1 MENTDTQPG
10 GEALSI
16 EEAAKAYAATQTTE
30 PEGQPD
36 PDEEAEVT
44 TDDELQEPVEGE
56 GEEADGETDEEGQA
70 EGETDEEPETERGR
84 YVAHDGRV
92 KLPDG
97 SESTIADLIQGNLRD
112 RDYRQK
118 TMSHADEVKAFQASK
133 QQLEEQRGYMASLIQ
148 SIVPPEPDPA
158 LIQTAPMDYMA
169 QQAQR
174 KQWLEHLQY
183 LDEQNNLTAKER
195 QENAA
200 KEEGEKRDREWNALL
215 GQMPELKDDKSVVRF
230 ANEVKQY
237 GTSYGFTPEELA
249 RLPLDHRQAVV
260 LAKAIK
266 WDKLQA
272 SKPQAQK
279 KVENRPPVT
288 KGGKRLNPSEHRA
301 RSATDAMKRAQAEPS
316 VENVTAAYL
325 ASLNKG

>member
-44 TDDELQEPVEGE
+44 TDDELPDPEEGE
-56 GEEADGETDEEGQA
+56 SEEADGETDEEGQA
-70 EGETDEEPETERGR
+70 EDETDEEPESDQGR
-84 YVAHDGRV
+84 FVASNGKV

-97 SESTIADLIQGNLRD
+97 TVSTVADLIQGNLRD

-118 TMSHADEVKAFQASK
+118 TMAHADTVKAFEASK
-133 QQLEEQRGYMASLIQ
+133 QQIEEQRSYMVSLLK
-148 SIVPPEPDPA
+148 SIVPEEPDPA
-158 LIQTAPMDYMA
+158 LIHVKPTEYMA
-169 QQAQR
+169 QQAAR
-174 KQWLEHLQY
+174 KQWIEHLQY
-183 LDEQNNLTAKER
+183 LDEQNTLSAKER
-195 QENAA
+195 QEKAA
-200 KEEGEKRDREWNALL
+200 KEEGEKRDKEWNALL
-215 GQMPELKDDKSVVRF
+215 GKMPELKDDKAVVRF

-237 GTSYGFTPEELA
+237 GESYGFTPDELA
-249 RLPLDHRQAVV
+249 RLPLDHRQAIV

-272 SKPQAQK
+272 SKPQVQK
-279 KVENRPPVT
+279 KVENRPPVQ
-288 KGGKRLNPSEHRA
+288 KGGKRLNPSDQRA
-301 RSATDAMKRAQAEPS
+301 RHATDAINRLKQTGS
-316 VENVTAAYL
+316 VEDATAAYL